1 MIQPFAGDPIPP
13 LVKVAFSKQAPGGT
27 QAVSWNA
34 ATVSVDPQSDLI
46 YAMDALPGEIAAVH
60 LGSSGLRTAWKVA
73 QTTTEFIAIIGPP
86 NQRVIVGSDIPG
98 AEIPDLN
105 MQDEVVWRNA
115 ATGQEIARSAPLPA
129 MTSGTMVQPDYC
141 ADMFYPS
148 AAGSLYK
155 LEAGC
160 RRRKI
165 EARMRPLIDAVSTS
179 RTARSVGGASVVAPA
194 PVSDDRQVGDLL
206 AIQGALALMNA
217 KLSRFPAAQFRRFHN
232 LAR

>member
-1 MIQPFAGDPIPP
+1 MAQRGDG
-13 LVKVAFSKQAPGGT
+13 SGDR
-27 QAVSWNA
+27 AVSPLAGNDVWDDGPA
-34 ATVSVDPQSDLI
+34 GLLRRYVLPERCGVTVQ
-46 YAMDALPGEIAAVH
+46 
-60 LGSSGLRTAWKVA
+60 
-73 QTTTEFIAIIGPP
+73 
-86 NQRVIVGSDIPG
+86 
-98 AEIPDLN
+98 
-105 MQDEVVWRNA
+105 
-115 ATGQEIARSAPLPA
+115 AR
-129 MTSGTMVQPDYC
+129 
-141 ADMFYPS
+141 
-148 AAGSLYK
+148 
-155 LEAGC
+155 AGC